1 MSSVYW
7 QWMQTSVTL
16 LNKDRNAAGV
26 CDKGW
31 GKKVPFHT
39 QTKLKLSVILEAAVR
54 EQEDSDMEM
63 KINLDMSSLL
73 CLLLSFCFLWALLLL
88 SHHIYSVFVFCFFQ
102 HFLVALQQ
110 KQRLFCFFNAPLLYA
125 ASAAWRQE
133 IRFFFK
139 WWIKCLL
146 SLFYTACQGFSYYLL
161 YPAFCV
167 L

>member
-1 MSSVYW
+1 ML
-7 QWMQTSVTL
+7 Q
-16 LNKDRNAAGV
+16 V
-26 CDKGW
+26 CVIKVEER
-31 GKKVPFHT
+31 VPFHT

-63 KINLDMSSLL
+63 KINLDMNSLL

-102 HFLVALQQ
+102 HFLVTLQQ

-146 SLFYTACQGFSYYLL
+146 PLFYAFILHVRVFPTISSIQFSV
-161 YPAFCV
+161 FCRHR
-167 L
+167 LNKKRLPLKFG